1 MMSSIRTR
9 VLWIYGTI
17 LFLFLGASAAITP
30 LYPLYHEQ
38 WHASLPMLQA
48 AFAIYA
54 LTLLL
59 ALLCFGALSDH
70 LGRRPVIWLAIA
82 VEIVAMFQ
90 FSVAGGIAD
99 VIRGRALQGLAT
111 GIATS
116 ALSAG
121 LQDAHRE
128 RGGLISGMVPMGS
141 MAALALGAALLV
153 RFAPDPLHFVFWLL
167 AAGLVMS
174 AGALFAV
181 PETVSRIP
189 GVFASLRPR
198 IHVPLSARGAMLR
211 IAPANIA
218 VWALAGLLLSL
229 GPAIARLASHNNG
242 GALLGGTVVAVV
254 MTPALVA
261 MTVHLRGVNAFLL
274 RRGAV
279 AVLVGLPLVLIG
291 LHIVSLPVFLVGAA
305 IAGAGLGLTVQGAL
319 RTIVPLAEAHERAGL
334 AASYFVMS
342 YLAFSAPA
350 FVAGFAVR
358 TCGLRVTTDAYVA
371 LLIILTALTLRGL
384 SRDRVMTEAYS
395 APNS

>member
-1 MMSSIRTR
+1 MTPLTRTKI
-9 VLWIYGTI
+9 LWIYGTI

-30 LYPLYHEQ
+30 LYSVYHEQ

-48 AFAIYA
+48 AFAVYA

-59 ALLCFGALSDH
+59 ALLCLGSLSDY

-82 VEIVAMFQ
+82 IESIAMLQ
-90 FSVAGGIAD
+90 FSIAGNIAD
-99 VIRGRALQGLAT
+99 VIFGRALQGLAT

-121 LQDAHRE
+121 LQDVHRE

-141 MAALALGAALLV
+141 MASLALGAAFLV
-153 RFAPDPLHFVFWLL
+153 RFAPNPLHFVFCLL
-167 AAGLVMS
+167 TVGMIMS
-174 AGALFAV
+174 AGTIFAV

-189 GVFASLRPR
+189 GALASLRPR
-198 IHVPLSARGAMLR
+198 IHVPLAARRAMWR
-211 IAPANIA
+211 IAPGNIA

-229 GPAIARLASHNNG
+229 GPMIARIANHDNG
-242 GALLGGTVVAVV
+242 GVVLGGTVVAIV
-254 MTPALVA
+254 MTPALAA
-261 MTVHLRGVNAFLL
+261 MILHLWTSSTLLL

-291 LHIVSLPVFLVGAA
+291 LHIISLTVFLVGAA
-305 IAGAGLGLTVQGAL
+305 IAGGGLGLTVQGAL

-342 YLAFSAPA
+342 YLAFSVPT

-358 TCGLRVTTDAYVA
+358 TCGLRATTDAYVA
-371 LLIILTALTLRGL
+371 LLLILTALTLRGL
-384 SRDRVMTEAYS
+384 SRDRAIDACPALS
-395 APNS
+395 R